1 MNERRLQN
9 ESPFAHNKDTKRE
22 RNHTVVVDIECSE
35 RGLFAREMDQ
45 RDAVEVG
52 DVKKIGFIK
61 MPLCILL
68 CALGLMTG
76 VTGCGSAKDRD
87 TGSDRQQTEAA
98 LTGQKGETEKPV
110 KKSTNTNQV
119 YTKDTAI
126 SQVMKDPDLGTY
138 GRLLFPVNRGY
149 SSGST
154 LGSLRLTWYSNMD
167 LEKTVEIANYVK
179 AQAQAGETVFYNIY
193 SDREKAEDPEKENTG
208 LFFFRG
214 KPGAKF
220 AICNAGGGF
229 AYVGAM
235 QDSFPHALELSKLG
249 YNAFA
254 LNCKLE
260 AYEGANG
267 PHESAGD

>member
-1 MNERRLQN
+1 MPERWIN
-9 ESPFAHNKDTKRE
+9 
-22 RNHTVVVDIECSE
+22 
-35 RGLFAREMDQ
+35 
-45 RDAVEVG
+45 DAVGVG

-76 VTGCGSAKDRD
+76 LTGCGSAKDRD
-87 TGSDRQQTEAA
+87 TGPDRQQTETA

-126 SQVMKDPDLGTY
+126 SQVMKDLDLGTY

-167 LEKTVEIANYVK
+167 
-179 AQAQAGETVFYNIY
+179 
-193 SDREKAEDPEKENTG
+193 PEKENTG

-214 KPGAKF
+214 KLGAKF

-235 QDSFPHALELSKLG
+235 QDSFPHALKLSKLG